1 MHPGTLRALEFSRVL
16 EALSSFALTPLGAE
30 RAGELSPLT
39 DRAAVQTALAET
51 SEGVWL
57 LDRHP
62 AFPLRSPSDIADTL
76 AALGA
81 PDGPIEPLRL
91 VGLADVL
98 DSIEQARA
106 VIRREPRQALPRL
119 NEIADGAASFT
130 AETRAVRKAID
141 AAGEV
146 ADDASPALRDIRDRL
161 RRQRSKLRTTLEGF
175 LRGKDTAKYLQ
186 EQVVT
191 DRHGRYVVVVKSEHR
206 HAIPGL
212 IHGSSASGAS
222 LYLEP
227 LATVEINNELVALN
241 EEEKAEVWRILTA
254 LTNAF
259 RVRTGELDATIEA
272 ATTLDVIQ
280 AKARLAAACRASAP
294 ALSTDGRLEL
304 TGARHPLLIPAVV
317 SRTRDADGTR
327 VVRDIEPVPVDVK
340 LIPPTR
346 VLVITGP
353 NTGGKTVALKTAALL
368 ALMAQTGL
376 HVPAEDGSALP
387 VFKTVFA
394 DIGDE
399 QSIDANLSTFSG
411 HVANIAQMDRTLA
424 IPALVLLDELGAGTD
439 PVEGG
444 ALGMAV
450 VDHFRERGALVIA
463 TTHYDALKS
472 YAATTPGVVAAAFM
486 VSPETFVPTYR
497 LIYGSPGASLA
508 LDMAARLGLP
518 PSIVAAAR
526 GFRSTRDTQVAE
538 HLARVDHDL
547 QALDR
552 ERREV
557 AQVRLELAAKENDLK
572 ARVEAVKAREQR
584 AQRKAD
590 DALALKLREA
600 KREIDTVVEDARR
613 RAGELADAAA
623 NPRLVTRSSP
633 AGSGGVQRIGGR
645 VSGGLSTGEAGG
657 LRAGAHAALDAVAG
671 RVRDGREADA
681 GALLPPEPPPDVPIA
696 TGVRVRVP
704 PGLEGVVTSVNGKT
718 AEISVNGKRMR
729 APVADLLVVGKAAPP
744 PPARVQINMTTSTDS
759 TPGDLNV
766 IGCTVPE
773 AIDRTD
779 KFIDQAVL
787 GERREVR
794 VIHGFGTGQLRK
806 AIAAF
811 LADHPQVLR
820 ASGAPENQGGGGVTV
835 VELKD

>member
-16 EALSSFALTPLGAE
+16 EALASFALTPLGAD
-30 RAGELSPLT
+30 RAGELAPLGE
-39 DRAAVQTALAET
+39 RSAVEASLAET

-62 AFPLRSPSDIADTL
+62 AFPLRAPSDFADTL
-76 AALGA
+76 AELSA
-81 PDGPIEPLRL
+81 PDGPLEALRL
-91 VGLADVL
+91 LGLADAL
-98 DSIEQARA
+98 DSIDQVRA
-106 VIRREPRQALPRL
+106 LIRREPRQSLPRL
-119 NEIADGAASFT
+119 GTLADGLASFA

-141 AAGEV
+141 GAGEV
-146 ADDASPALRDIRDRL
+146 ADDASPALREIRDRL
-161 RRQRSKLRTTLEGF
+161 RRQRGKLRTTLEGF
-175 LRGKDTAKYLQ
+175 LRGRDTAKYLQ

-191 DRHGRYVVVVKSEHR
+191 DRQGRYVVVVKSEHR

-227 LATVEINNELVALN
+227 LATVEINNELIALN
-241 EEEKAEVWRILTA
+241 EEEKAEVYRILTA

-259 RVRTGELDATIEA
+259 RLRGEDLERTIDA

-294 ALSTDGRLEL
+294 ALSADGRLEL

-317 SRTRDADGTR
+317 SRTRDEAGNRVTR
-327 VVRDIEPVPVDVK
+327 DREPVAVDIT

-368 ALMAQTGL
+368 ALMAQCGL
-376 HVPAEDGSALP
+376 HVPAEGGSTLP
-387 VFKTVFA
+387 VFRTIFA

-399 QSIDANLSTFSG
+399 QSIDANLSTFSW
-411 HVANIAQMDRTLA
+411 HVTNIAQMDRALET
-424 IPALVLLDELGAGTD
+424 PALVLLDELGAGTD

-444 ALGMAV
+444 ALGMAL
-450 VDHFRERGALVIA
+450 VDHFKERGALVLA

-472 YAATTPGVVAAAFM
+472 YAATTPGVVAAAFN
-486 VSPETFVPTYR
+486 VNPETFAPTYR

-518 PSIVAAAR
+518 ASIVAAAR
-526 GFRSTRDTQVAE
+526 GFRTTRESQVAE
-538 HLARVDHDL
+538 HLARVDQDL

-557 AQVRLELAAKENDLK
+557 AQKRLELASIENDLR
-572 ARVEAVKAREQR
+572 ARVDAVKEREQR

-590 DALALKLREA
+590 DALQQRLREA
-600 KREIDTVVEDARR
+600 RREIDRVVEDARAK
-613 RAGELADAAA
+613 AGALADAAA
-623 NPRLVTRSSP
+623 SPRLVTR
-633 AGSGGVQRIGGR
+633 AGGITQSGGR
-645 VSGGLSTGEAGG
+645 VSGGLSTGETGH
-657 LRAGAHAALDAVAG
+657 LRADARAALDAVAG
-671 RVRDGREADA
+671 RVRDGSDASDA
-681 GALLPPEPPPDVPIA
+681 GALLPPEPPPAIPLE

-704 PGLEGVVTSVNGKT
+704 PGLEGVVTSVQGKT
-718 AEISVNGKRMR
+718 AEVSVNGKRVK
-729 APVADLLVVGKAAPP
+729 AAVADLVVLGRPGAPP
-744 PPARVQINMTTSTDS
+744 PATVRVNVTSS
-759 TPGDLNV
+759 ESAAADLNV

-773 AIDRTD
+773 AIERTD
-779 KFIDQAVL
+779 KFLDQAML
-787 GERREVR
+787 SELREVR
-794 VIHGFGTGQLRK
+794 VIHGHGTGQLRR
-806 AIAAF
+806 AITAF
-811 LADHPQVLR
+811 LAEHPQVVR
-820 ASGAPENQGGGGVTV
+820 AAGAPPNQGGGGVTV

>member
-16 EALSSFALTPLGAE
+16 EALASFALTPLGAE
-30 RAGELSPLT
+30 RAGELTPSVT
-39 DRAAVQTALAET
+39 TAAVQAALAET
-51 SEGVWL
+51 SEGVYL

-62 AFPLRSPSDIADTL
+62 QFPLRAPADFAETL
-76 AALGA
+76 ADLAA
-81 PDGPIEPLRL
+81 PDGPLEPLRL
-91 VGLADVL
+91 LGLADAL
-98 DSIEQARA
+98 DSIDQART

-119 NEIADGAASFT
+119 GTLADSLASF
-130 AETRAVRKAID
+130 ANETRAVRKAID
-141 AAGEV
+141 GAGEV

-161 RRQRSKLRTTLEGF
+161 RRQRGKLRNTLEGF
-175 LRGKDTAKYLQ
+175 LRGQTAKYLQ

-191 DRHGRYVVVVKSEHR
+191 DRQGRYVVVVKSEHR

-227 LATVEINNELVALN
+227 LATVEINNELIALN
-241 EEEKAEVWRILTA
+241 EEEKAEVYRILTA

-259 RVRTGELDATIEA
+259 RLRGEELAQTIDA
-272 ATTLDVIQ
+272 ATTLDVVQ

-294 ALSTDGRLEL
+294 GLSIDGRLEL

-317 SRTRDADGTR
+317 SRTRDAEGTR
-327 VVRDIEPVPVDVK
+327 VARDREPVAVDVK

-368 ALMAQTGL
+368 ALMAQCGL
-376 HVPAEDGSALP
+376 HIPAETGSSLP
-387 VFKTVFA
+387 VFRTIFA

-399 QSIDANLSTFSG
+399 QSIDANLSTFSW
-411 HVANIAQMDRTLA
+411 HVTNIAAMDRALE

-444 ALGMAV
+444 ALGMAL
-450 VDHFRERGALVIA
+450 VDHFKARGALVLA

-472 YAATTPGVVAAAFM
+472 YAATTPGVVAAAFN
-486 VSPETFVPTYR
+486 VNPETFAPTYR

-526 GFRSTRDTQVAE
+526 GFRTTRDSQVAE
-538 HLARVDHDL
+538 HLARVDQDL

-552 ERREV
+552 ERREL
-557 AQVRLELAAKENDLK
+557 AQKRLEIASLENDLR
-572 ARVEAVKAREQR
+572 ARVDAVKEREQR

-590 DALALKLREA
+590 DALQQRLRDA
-600 KREIDTVVEDARR
+600 KREIDRVVEDTRAKAR
-613 RAGELADAAA
+613 ALADAAA
-623 NPRLVTRSSP
+623 SPRLVTR
-633 AGSGGVQRIGGR
+633 GGIARSGGR
-645 VSGGLSTGEAGG
+645 VTGGLSTGETGH
-657 LRAGAHAALDAVAG
+657 LRADARAALDAVAG
-671 RVRDGREADA
+671 RVHPGEGDDA
-681 GALLPPEPPPDVPIA
+681 GALLPPEPPAGLPLE

-704 PGLEGVVTSVNGKT
+704 PGLEGVVTSVQGKT
-718 AEISVNGKRMR
+718 AEISVNGKRLK
-729 APVADLLVVGKAAPP
+729 ASVADLVVLGRPAAAPP
-744 PPARVQINMTTSTDS
+744 ATVRVNVTMTSSDATGS
-759 TPGDLNV
+759 DLNV

-773 AIDRTD
+773 AIERTD
-779 KFIDQAVL
+779 KFLDQAVMS
-787 GERREVR
+787 ERREVR
-794 VIHGFGTGQLRK
+794 VIHGHGTGQLRR
-806 AIAAF
+806 ALTAF
-811 LADHPQVLR
+811 LAEHPQVLR
-820 ASGAPENQGGGGVTV
+820 AIGAPPNQGGGGVTV

>member
-16 EALSSFALTPLGAE
+16 EALASFALTPLGAE
-30 RAGELSPLT
+30 RAGELAPLG
-39 DRAAVQTALAET
+39 DRSAVAAALAET
-51 SEGVWL
+51 SEGVYL

-62 AFPLRSPSDIADTL
+62 AFPLRAPADFAETL
-76 AALGA
+76 GDLAA
-81 PDGPIEPLRL
+81 PDGPLEPLRL
-91 VGLADVL
+91 LGLADAL
-98 DSIEQARA
+98 DSIDQVRA

-119 NEIADGAASFT
+119 GTLADSLASFA

-141 AAGEV
+141 GAGEV
-146 ADDASPALRDIRDRL
+146 ADDASPALREIRDRL
-161 RRQRSKLRTTLEGF
+161 RRQRGKLRTTLEGF
-175 LRGKDTAKYLQ
+175 LRGRDTAKYLQ

-191 DRHGRYVVVVKSEHR
+191 DRQGRYVVVVKSEHR

-227 LATVEINNELVALN
+227 LATVEINNELIALN
-241 EEEKAEVWRILTA
+241 EEEKAEVFRILTA

-259 RVRTGELDATIEA
+259 RLRGEELSSTIDA
-272 ATTLDVIQ
+272 ATALDVVQ

-327 VVRDIEPVPVDVK
+327 VARDREPVAVDIK

-368 ALMAQTGL
+368 ALMAQCGL
-376 HVPAEDGSALP
+376 HVPAEAGSALP
-387 VFKTVFA
+387 VFRTIFA

-399 QSIDANLSTFSG
+399 QSIDANLSTFSW
-411 HVANIAQMDRTLA
+411 HVTNIAAMDRTLEN
-424 IPALVLLDELGAGTD
+424 PALVLLDELGAGTD

-444 ALGMAV
+444 ALGMAL
-450 VDHFRERGALVIA
+450 VDHFKARGALVLA

-472 YAATTPGVVAAAFM
+472 YAATTPGVVAAAFS
-486 VSPETFVPTYR
+486 VNPETFAPTYR

-526 GFRSTRDTQVAE
+526 AFRTTRESQVAE
-538 HLARVDHDL
+538 HLARVDQDL

-552 ERREV
+552 ERREM
-557 AQVRLELAAKENDLK
+557 AQKRLELASIENDLR
-572 ARVEAVKAREQR
+572 ARVEAVKEREQR

-590 DALALKLREA
+590 DALQQRLRDA
-600 KREIDTVVEDARR
+600 KREIDRVVEDARVK
-613 RAGELADAAA
+613 AGALADAAA
-623 NPRLVTRSSP
+623 SPRLVTR
-633 AGSGGVQRIGGR
+633 AGGIARSGGR
-645 VSGGLSTGEAGG
+645 VSGGLSTGETGH
-657 LRAGAHAALDAVAG
+657 LRADARAALDAVAG
-671 RVRDGREADA
+671 RVHGTGDDA
-681 GALLPPEPPPDVPIA
+681 AALLPAEPEPGVPIE

-704 PGLEGVVTSVNGKT
+704 PGLEGVVTSVQGKT
-718 AEISVNGKRMR
+718 AEVSVNGKRLK
-729 APVADLLVVGKAAPP
+729 ASVADLVVIGKAGAPA
-744 PPARVQINMTTSTDS
+744 PATVRVNVTMSS
-759 TPGDLNV
+759 SESSPSDLNV

-773 AIDRTD
+773 AIERTD
-779 KFIDQAVL
+779 KFLDQAVMS
-787 GERREVR
+787 ERREVR
-794 VIHGFGTGQLRK
+794 VIHGHGTGQLRR
-806 AIAAF
+806 ALTAF
-811 LADHPQVLR
+811 LAEHPQVLR
-820 ASGAPENQGGGGVTV
+820 AVGAPSNQGGGGVTV